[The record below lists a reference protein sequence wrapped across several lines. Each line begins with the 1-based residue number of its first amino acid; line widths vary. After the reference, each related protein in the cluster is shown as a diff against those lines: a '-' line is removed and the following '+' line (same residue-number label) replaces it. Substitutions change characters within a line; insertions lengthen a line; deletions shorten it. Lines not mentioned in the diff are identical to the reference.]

1 VKRSQPILSASILA
15 ADFSRLGSAIE
26 QAEAAGADWI
36 HVDVMDGHFVPAI
49 TMGPVVVEACRRATQ
64 LPLDVHLM
72 VEQPD
77 PMLKAFADAGASL
90 LSVHAE
96 ACPHVYRTVETIRGL
111 GVQAGVALNPGTSLD
126 SIEEVLAL
134 VDLVLVM
141 TVNPG
146 AYGQPFLEGMLDK
159 VARARA
165 RCDQT
170 ESKALIEV
178 DGGINPETIRRAAQ
192 AGADAFVAANAI
204 FGHPQGIAAGVQ
216 SLRQALQ
223 PATTHA

>member
-1 VKRSQPILSASILA
+1 MTRSQPILSASILA

-126 SIEEVLAL
+126 TIEEVLAL

-216 SLRQALQ
+216 ALRQALQ

>member
-26 QAEAAGADWI
+26 HAEAAGADWI
-36 HVDVMDGHFVPAI
+36 HIDVMDGHFVPAI

-77 PMLKAFADAGASL
+77 PMLKPFADAGASL

-96 ACPHVYRTVETIRGL
+96 ACPHLYRTLETIRGL

-159 VARARA
+159 VTRARA

-170 ESKALIEV
+170 GSKALIEV
-178 DGGINPETIRRAAQ
+178 DGGINPETIRRASQ
-192 AGADAFVAANAI
+192 AGADAFVAAHAI
-204 FGHPQGIAAGVQ
+204 FGHPHGITAGVQ
-216 SLRQALQ
+216 ALRQALQ